1 MQVGEL
7 APGLW
12 WWTARHPEWQPTQSW
27 DPEVRCF
34 YIESDDATLVVDP
47 LVPAADAARFWT
59 ALDRDVERRALPV
72 AVLLTQA
79 AHGRSAGEIASRYGA
94 EIWGHEEAREK
105 VGNAAFHAVG
115 PGDAAPGGRVLEF
128 DQEARGSG
136 TPLYLQSH
144 RAVAVGDVFISRN
157 DGLRVWWGHGASDYG
172 WYRDRL
178 LPSLRRWLELPIE
191 HVLVAH
197 GPQVGPDELRAAL
210 KRPPDRGE

>member
-12 WWTARHPEWQPTQSW
+12 WWTARHPDWEPTQSW

-34 YIESDDATLVVDP
+34 YVEAEDATLVVDP
-47 LVPAADAARFWT
+47 LIPADDSARFWT

-79 AHGRSAGEIASRYGA
+79 AHGRSAGELGSRYGA

-105 VGNAAFHAVG
+105 VGNAAFHAVE
-115 PGDAAPGGRVLEF
+115 PGESVPGGHVLAF
-128 DQEARGSG
+128 DQEERGSG
-136 TPLYLQSH
+136 TPLYLHTH
-144 RAVAVGDVFISRN
+144 RAVAIGDVFISRD
-157 DGLRVWWGHGASDYG
+157 DGLRVWWGHGASDDG
-172 WYRDRL
+172 WYGDRL
-178 LPSLRRWLELPIE
+178 LPSLERWLELPIE